1 MFLTRIISALFVAQV
16 SATKCGSVAQL
27 YKDSECC
34 VASNINATANTTVS
48 SDAVDAF
55 CADRDVSCVY
65 VDPVT
70 NRCILELPVFYSA
83 SRLENKSWLNF
94 TNIQFGSNRTYVL
107 DKRGGQWVVD
117 AMVSSVSFVNEES
130 EFAIDLSDGVTDAP
144 LNSLQHFP
152 ALDANKVATH
162 FLTGTALPSLNN
174 KQEKVI
180 QTVSGDIHIR
190 DVMLFGMSAGS
201 NLELVELFKM
211 GTGCTGLFGNYSAL
225 VNDGNDV
232 WVQLLPSETLEALY
246 DEWEAPADQSELSI
260 PGGLLAQTTAE
271 FSAWVYITPQSVREF
286 HTFRGIDQMTIGGKA
301 SRSCYLKYA
310 LSAGELCHC
319 RSKDEINE
327 TPFLKN
333 NKESTYNL
341 DTLGYFKCAHYT
353 NRQRTFY
360 SDVKI
365 TCESTNDRSGSSSSK
380 YVTTVGSGN
389 SRRKVFT
396 CPPMPPPPPP
406 SPPGCHPADTVV
418 ELADQTNVA
427 MRDLRLG
434 DRIRTPSGFEPVTG
448 FLHYDPKSGLRYNRI
463 STQTY
468 SIAISDGHRLPT
480 HRGLVEAQE
489 VRVGDWVQTIEGA
502 REVSSVEQKWEAGMY
517 HPMTP
522 SGTYFA
528 DGVAATTSLDFLP
541 HWAFHYILDNY
552 ATLRYAIGVPITQQ
566 TFWDGVFPTLWVMDL
581 FMYAGL
587 SRPAAM
593 RYTWPLYLAGGVL
606 AEGANALLT
615 KILTNVFLTSSI
627 FAVATARAAKPQAY
641 RSNSRNC
648 FPNDSPG

>member
-1 MFLTRIISALFVAQV
+1 
-16 SATKCGSVAQL
+16 
-27 YKDSECC
+27 
-34 VASNINATANTTVS
+34 
-48 SDAVDAF
+48 
-55 CADRDVSCVY
+55 
-65 VDPVT
+65 
-70 NRCILELPVFYSA
+70 
-83 SRLENKSWLNF
+83 
-94 TNIQFGSNRTYVL
+94 
-107 DKRGGQWVVD
+107 
-117 AMVSSVSFVNEES
+117 
-130 EFAIDLSDGVTDAP
+130 
-144 LNSLQHFP
+144 
-152 ALDANKVATH
+152 
-162 FLTGTALPSLNN
+162 
-174 KQEKVI
+174 
-180 QTVSGDIHIR
+180 
-190 DVMLFGMSAGS
+190 
-201 NLELVELFKM
+201 
-211 GTGCTGLFGNYSAL
+211 
-225 VNDGNDV
+225 
-232 WVQLLPSETLEALY
+232 
-246 DEWEAPADQSELSI
+246 
-260 PGGLLAQTTAE
+260 
-271 FSAWVYITPQSVREF
+271 
-286 HTFRGIDQMTIGGKA
+286 
-301 SRSCYLKYA
+301 
-310 LSAGELCHC
+310 
-319 RSKDEINE
+319 
-327 TPFLKN
+327 
-333 NKESTYNL
+333 
-341 DTLGYFKCAHYT
+341 
-353 NRQRTFY
+353 
-360 SDVKI
+360 
-365 TCESTNDRSGSSSSK
+365 
-380 YVTTVGSGN
+380 
-389 SRRKVFT
+389 
-396 CPPMPPPPPP
+396 
-406 SPPGCHPADTVV
+406 
-418 ELADQTNVA
+418 